1 MLLNHKLTD
10 ETKTEQ
16 LVIIHGLF
24 GSMHNWSMITKELSK
39 THQILLIDCRNHGKS
54 FHHDSMSYR
63 EMANDV
69 IKLLDHLSI
78 SKASLIGHS
87 MGGKIAM
94 ALSQINPDRVNKQII
109 IDIAPKRYPDH
120 HTSIIKALQ
129 SIDLKNHTSRSAVS
143 ENLKSKIP
151 NEGLRQFLIKNIDP
165 KQPLKWQINLNAI
178 ANCYPEIMNW
188 PQDLM
193 DKSLINSLF
202 IRGTKSNYIEESDIL
217 NINKIFKNSKVK
229 EISASHWVHAEK
241 PVETI
246 EMIKSFI

>member
-1 MLLNHKLTD
+1 
-10 ETKTEQ
+10 
-16 LVIIHGLF
+16 
-24 GSMHNWSMITKELSK
+24 
-39 THQILLIDCRNHGKS
+39 
-54 FHHDSMSYR
+54 MSYR

-143 ENLKSKIP
+143 ETLKSKIP
-151 NEGLRQFLIKNIDP
+151 N
-165 KQPLKWQINLNAI
+165 
-178 ANCYPEIMNW
+178 
-188 PQDLM
+188 
-193 DKSLINSLF
+193 
-202 IRGTKSNYIEESDIL
+202 
-217 NINKIFKNSKVK
+217 
-229 EISASHWVHAEK
+229 
-241 PVETI
+241 
-246 EMIKSFI
+246 